1 VGATV
6 TLWASGTTATQVGA
20 SATTTAGGAFVLNFN
35 CPSSTALMY
44 VTASGGVVGAAAANS
59 AIQLTSALGAC
70 GSLPASIVVNELTSV
85 ASAYALSGFAVP
97 STGTAATVAFQGKSP
112 GLDQAFKTLT
122 NLTVTSTGVF
132 ETTGPETN
140 KAQVQQTL
148 NTLANGMAACD
159 ASVAGACAE
168 LFSCASVKATFVAT
182 GQACNGGTSPA
193 ASDTLSAALVVT
205 NFAGT
210 VALQGIFDVGTSP
223 GSPYVPVL
231 AASPNDWTLPL
242 VYTQPNFG
250 PLAIDAAGHVWV
262 LGPDPSAPGG
272 TQYPTLA
279 VIELD
284 ANFNLLSPS
293 ATGFNGGGVA
303 TFDKSDLSNLAI
315 DASGNVWIGGSSTV
329 IAELNSAG
337 AAVSPPGGWSTGA
350 PGLDGTAGV
359 AIDSAGDAWFASGQ
373 SAATVFEMSPSGTPT
388 PSGGYTASNCP
399 CNGIAADPTGNIW
412 TVSNVG
418 LAEIIAG
425 VQGSILSPP
434 GAYNHDTLFNS
445 IAADASGTLW
455 IADQHN
461 HGMWEYTASATT
473 PKWLPTS
480 GGPFPNVAAQNNPSH
495 PGRVAIDG
503 AGHKWISNQSTATSG
518 PPASSLTE
526 YSADGSTNLSPND
539 GFGSGSIGGAYS
551 VAIDGSGNVWV
562 TAGGT
567 SIVQFVGAAAPTKNP
582 IAAAVTSGFTP

>member
-1 VGATV
+1 
-6 TLWASGTTATQVGA
+6 
-20 SATTTAGGAFVLNFN
+20 
-35 CPSSTALMY
+35 MY
-44 VTASGGVVGAAAANS
+44 VTASGGQVGAAAANS

-85 ASAYALSGFAVP
+85 ASAYALSGFAVA
-97 STGTAATVAFQGKSP
+97 STGTAATVGFQGKSP
-112 GLDQAFKTLT
+112 GLDQAFNTLT

-148 NTLANGMAACD
+148 DTLANAMAACN
-159 ASVAGACAE
+159 ASVSGACAE
-168 LFSCASVKATFVAT
+168 LFSCAMVNANFVAT
-182 GQACNGGTSPA
+182 GQPCSGGTPPA
-193 ASDTLSAALVVT
+193 ATDTLSAALVVT

-210 VALQGIFDVGTSP
+210 IALQGIFDVGTTT
-223 GSPYVPVL
+223 GNAFAPVL
-231 AASPNDWTLPL
+231 AGSPNDWTLPL

-250 PLAIDAAGHVWV
+250 PLAIDAAGHIWV
-262 LGPDPSAPGG
+262 LGPDPSAPSG

-284 ANFNLLSPS
+284 ANFNRLSP
-293 ATGFNGGGVA
+293 AAHGWNGGGVA

-315 DASGNVWIGGSSTV
+315 DAGGNVWIGGSSTV

-337 AAVSPPGGWSTGA
+337 APVSPAGGWNTGA

-373 SAATVFEMSPSGTPT
+373 TAATVFEMSPSGTPT

-399 CNGIAADPTGNIW
+399 CNGIAADTSGNIW

-434 GAYNHDTLFNS
+434 GMYNHDTLFNS
-445 IAADASGTLW
+445 IAADAAGNLW

-461 HGMWEYTASATT
+461 HGLWEYTASATH
-473 PKWLPTS
+473 PSWS
-480 GGPFPNVAAQNNPSH
+480 GPFFNVAAQNNASH

-503 AGHKWISNQSTATSG
+503 AGHKWISNQATG
-518 PPASSLTE
+518 GASSLTE
-526 YSADGSTNLSPND
+526 YSADGSTNLSPTD

-582 IAAAVTSGFTP
+582 IASAVTSGFTP